1 MSLIKKYVWLFL
13 VALLFAC
20 NKHKTYNIG
29 VSQCSSGA
37 WRDKMNMELLAAHRL
52 YDSEAD
58 ISIANCHED
67 PSLQVKQIDS
77 LIDANVDLLIV
88 APYEYTQLASSLEKA
103 QKKGIPVVLFD
114 RKTQSDNYT
123 AFIGGDNEDAGSKLA
138 SYAVHMIENNI
149 VNPVGRKPIAW
160 EMTGQLSMSPAQDR
174 HKGFSKIIKQH
185 DIDYF
190 YTETNWTP
198 EDCYRQMKKYL
209 QEGKQVD
216 IVFCHSD
223 ICAVAAYNAAKELG
237 QEKNIKFL
245 GVDGIPG
252 HDGGLQQVKDG
263 ILAGT
268 YIYPTHGEEIIQLA
282 LDILDKKPFK
292 KNSFIKSFV
301 VTPQNVDDIIM
312 SSDQL
317 LKQNDYLVTIQKKL
331 DNYLG
336 LYHLQRNI
344 LYIAVVAIFLLLI
357 ALIIIWK
364 AVKAIKRSNRKYREM
379 SEKMKQLNDEQTKF
393 YTNASHQLKTP
404 LTLITGPLKVLAE
417 KKSMTGDEHELFD
430 ILTRNVENLDA
441 LVSDVINFRKQV
453 DDAIADDTVSSA
465 IEQPEVLRDDVKEGH
480 TGLLLRADSEEL
492 ATLLVVDDNA
502 DMRKYLKALLSNNY
516 YIIEA
521 SDGESGLRLA
531 RESVPDLIISDV
543 MMPVMDGL
551 QFCKRIKEDSITSHI
566 PVILLTARS
575 DEQQQIEGFEHGAD
589 AYLTKP
595 FNAQYLLARI
605 VNLLQG
611 REKLRKAFS
620 EKAEKAPLLTD
631 TPAEQLSTPASRFL
645 DSLKEVVDKHIS
657 DTHLKMDDLGVELG
671 MSRVQL
677 YRKVKAL
684 TGLSP
689 VELLRKIRLQKAYS
703 LLLNSDMTISEIA
716 YEVGFGTPSYF
727 SSCFKKQYDKY
738 PTDVRK

>member
-1 MSLIKKYVWLFL
+1 
-13 VALLFAC
+13 
-20 NKHKTYNIG
+20 
-29 VSQCSSGA
+29 
-37 WRDKMNMELLAAHRL
+37 
-52 YDSEAD
+52 
-58 ISIANCHED
+58 
-67 PSLQVKQIDS
+67 
-77 LIDANVDLLIV
+77 
-88 APYEYTQLASSLEKA
+88 
-103 QKKGIPVVLFD
+103 
-114 RKTQSDNYT
+114 
-123 AFIGGDNEDAGSKLA
+123 
-138 SYAVHMIENNI
+138 
-149 VNPVGRKPIAW
+149 
-160 EMTGQLSMSPAQDR
+160 
-174 HKGFSKIIKQH
+174 
-185 DIDYF
+185 
-190 YTETNWTP
+190 
-198 EDCYRQMKKYL
+198 
-209 QEGKQVD
+209 
-216 IVFCHSD
+216 
-223 ICAVAAYNAAKELG
+223 
-237 QEKNIKFL
+237 
-245 GVDGIPG
+245 
-252 HDGGLQQVKDG
+252 
-263 ILAGT
+263 
-268 YIYPTHGEEIIQLA
+268 
-282 LDILDKKPFK
+282 
-292 KNSFIKSFV
+292 
-301 VTPQNVDDIIM
+301 
-312 SSDQL
+312 
-317 LKQNDYLVTIQKKL
+317 
-331 DNYLG
+331 
-336 LYHLQRNI
+336 
-344 LYIAVVAIFLLLI
+344 
-357 ALIIIWK
+357 
-364 AVKAIKRSNRKYREM
+364 
-379 SEKMKQLNDEQTKF
+379 
-393 YTNASHQLKTP
+393 
-404 LTLITGPLKVLAE
+404 
-417 KKSMTGDEHELFD
+417 MTGDEHELFD

-620 EKAEKAPLLTD
+620 EKAEKAPLLPD